1 MRYPKRKPNRLKGYD
16 YASNGGYF
24 ITICTKNKQNLF
36 WAAVGAAISRP
47 EDAPA
52 LSPYGKITDQA
63 IQAIPCH
70 YPQIE
75 VHKYCVMPNHVHL
88 ILLLQE
94 ENGGRL
100 IAAPTVSRVIGQM
113 KRVVSREI
121 GVSIWQKSY
130 HDRIIRDEA
139 EYLKIWNY
147 IDTNPLKWNEDCYYE
162 CSQAGG

>member
-1 MRYPKRKPNRLKGYD
+1 
-16 YASNGGYF
+16 
-24 ITICTKNKQNLF
+24 
-36 WAAVGAAISRP
+36 
-47 EDAPA
+47 
-52 LSPYGKITDQA
+52 
-63 IQAIPCH
+63 
-70 YPQIE
+70 
-75 VHKYCVMPNHVHL
+75 MPNHVHL

>member
-1 MRYPKRKPNRLKGYD
+1 MEYPKRKPNRLKGYD

-24 ITICTKNKQNLF
+24 ITICTKNRRNLF
-36 WAAVGAAISRP
+36 WADVGAAISRP
-47 EDAPA
+47 ESVPA
-52 LSPYGKITDQA
+52 LSPYGRIVDRA
-63 IQAIPCH
+63 IQLVSCH

-75 VHKYCVMPNHVHL
+75 VNKYSIMPNHVHL

-100 IAAPTVSRVIGQM
+100 IAAPTIPRVIGQM
-113 KRVVSREI
+113 KRVVSKEI
-121 GVSIWQKSY
+121 DVSIWQKSY

-162 CSQAGG
+162 E